1 MIWIYANCNAY
12 LVVFSNTVESNL
24 SIFLPWMIPFVYLT
38 TDQTKTVEGFKNKT
52 GILSAISKQQTRW
65 FKYFS
70 MKTICNDFLKKK
82 YFNECFNG
90 QGFCKF
96 ALTLTISNKK
106 ELSSIYS
113 KWIFY

>member
-1 MIWIYANCNAY
+1 
-12 LVVFSNTVESNL
+12 
-24 SIFLPWMIPFVYLT
+24 MIPFVYLT
-38 TDQTKTVEGFKNKT
+38 TDQTKTVDGFKNRT
-52 GILSAISKQQTRW
+52 GILSAIFKQQTRW
-65 FKYFS
+65 FKYLYEGYLEW
-70 MKTICNDFLKKK
+70 FLKK
-82 YFNECFNG
+82 YFNEYFNG